1 MSKNRSGLP
10 ILWPVQLIIMLVFTN
25 CVFIF
30 VIALSFSDATWENA
44 LYVTRVDRSIAIV
57 ALVLFCFN
65 VWYIVGLMRLLHRK
79 LGELD
84 LLPDDNKS
92 HP

>member
-1 MSKNRSGLP
+1 MSVKKRKSPLP
-10 ILWPVQLIIMLVFTN
+10 ILSPVYLIIVLVFTN

-57 ALVLFCFN
+57 ALAIFCFN
-65 VWYIVGLMRLLHRK
+65 CWYIIGLLRLLQRK
-79 LGELD
+79 LGEED
-84 LLPDDNKS
+84 L
-92 HP
+92 